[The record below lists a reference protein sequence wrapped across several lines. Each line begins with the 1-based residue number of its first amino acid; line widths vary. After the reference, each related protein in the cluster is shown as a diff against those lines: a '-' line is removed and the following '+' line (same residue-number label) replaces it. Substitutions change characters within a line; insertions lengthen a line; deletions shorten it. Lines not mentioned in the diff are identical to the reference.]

1 MQPQNRLNPSEAF
14 PAGGHEGTPENIL
27 RDRMRELAAQ
37 NQNLQALVVELLD
50 KNERLRS
57 ALAQHEKDIP
67 A

>member
-1 MQPQNRLNPSEAF
+1 MLPQNRLNPSEAV
-14 PAGGHEGTPENIL
+14 PAGGHEGPPENIL

-37 NQNLQALVVELLD
+37 NQHLQALVVELLD

-67 A
+67 Q